1 MSRSG
6 TVLVAVIIITAM
18 TAMLAAG
25 LMFRMLAEVKASAA
39 GERSVQ
45 AYAAVMSG
53 IQRAITVL
61 KQPGI
66 SVDIWYDNPEL
77 FQNQFVCD
85 DGANC
90 WYFTI
95 YAPSATDQNQA
106 RYGLIDEASKIS
118 INIAGE
124 QTLLALPGMTR
135 ELVDC
140 LLDYRDPDS
149 DTRDAGAEQDYYDQL
164 HWPYLIK
171 NAPLSTLEE
180 LLMVKGFNASVIF
193 GEDANLNGILD
204 ANEDDGEDSFPPD
217 NGDGQLD
224 MGLRRVAVTISTE
237 PDVDNEGNPRVN
249 INGDLKALDDLAL
262 PEETIEFI
270 RLYRGEGNSFKHPS
284 ELLDMRY
291 RLKKPAPSGRSRR
304 RGRAGRGSSPVAGE
318 WVESGVGAEQLA
330 AVLDKLTAKS
340 SGVRTATLSGLV
352 NVNTAGA
359 DVLAALDGIDEDL
372 ARDIVDARVG
382 LDGQTKATTA
392 WLYTQGLVD
401 ADTFK
406 AIAPELTARSFQFR
420 IQCVGFGVPCGQYR
434 IVEVVVDIA
443 SSPPRVTYQR
453 DITRLAMPFAL
464 DTDQLQRGR

>member
-1 MSRSG
+1 MSRPG
-6 TVLVAVIIITAM
+6 TILVAVIVIAAM

-25 LMFRMLAEVKASAA
+25 LMFRMLAEVKASGA
-39 GERSVQ
+39 GQRSVQ

-53 IQRAITVL
+53 IQKAFTAL
-61 KQPGI
+61 KQPDL

-77 FQNQFVCD
+77 FRNQFVCD

-95 YAPSATDQNQA
+95 YAPSATDQSQA
-106 RYGLIDEASKIS
+106 RYGLIDEAGKIS
-118 INIAGE
+118 INIADE
-124 QTLLALPGMTR
+124 QTLLSLPGMSH

-149 DTRDAGAEQDYYDQL
+149 DARTEGAEQNYYDQL
-164 HWPYLIK
+164 RWPYLIK

-204 ANEDDGEDSFPPD
+204 ANEDDGEASFPPD

-224 MGLRRVAVTISTE
+224 MGLRRVAVTVATE
-237 PDVDNEGNPRVN
+237 PDVDNEGNPRAN
-249 INGDLKALDDLAL
+249 INGDLNALGDLSL

-270 RLYRGEGNSFKHPS
+270 RLYRDEGNSFKHPC
-284 ELLDMRY
+284 ELLEMRY
-291 RLKKPAPSGRSRR
+291 RLKKQPASSVRSGRGNSL
-304 RGRAGRGSSPVAGE
+304 GAGE

-340 SGVRTATLSGLV
+340 SGARTATLSGLV
-352 NVNTAGA
+352 NVNTAVA
-359 DVLAALDGIDEDL
+359 EVLAALDGIDEDL
-372 ARDIVDARVG
+372 ARDIVDVRVG
-382 LDGQTKATTA
+382 LDSRSKATTA
-392 WLYTQGLVD
+392 WLYTQGLVN

-406 AIAPELTARSFQFR
+406 AIAPRLTARSFQFR
-420 IQCVGFGVPCGQYR
+420 IQCIGFGVPCGQYR
-434 IVEVVVDIA
+434 IVEFVVDITTN
-443 SSPPRVTYQR
+443 PPRVTYQR

-464 DTDQLQRGR
+464 DSDQLQRGW